1 VDIASLGRNFWKA
14 IKMGGRQLLTMAFC
28 ALVLIAAFIA
38 LPSTAKAESWTEWF
52 WGGNFKS
59 YSECVDYYTKN
70 NAAAW
75 WHSPEDICKSLA
87 AAQDE
92 KRREHAEMTRTL
104 VLSCRAASVSDAQFA
119 ACVALATAR

>member
-1 VDIASLGRNFWKA
+1 
-14 IKMGGRQLLTMAFC
+14 MGGGRLLTMVFC
-28 ALVLIAAFIA
+28 SLVLIAAVVA

-59 YSECVDYYTKN
+59 YSQCVEYYTKDPV
-70 NAAAW
+70 W
-75 WHSPEDICKSLA
+75 LQSPEDICNRLA

-92 KRREHAEMTRTL
+92 TRREQAEMMRTL

-119 ACVALATAR
+119 ACVALATGR